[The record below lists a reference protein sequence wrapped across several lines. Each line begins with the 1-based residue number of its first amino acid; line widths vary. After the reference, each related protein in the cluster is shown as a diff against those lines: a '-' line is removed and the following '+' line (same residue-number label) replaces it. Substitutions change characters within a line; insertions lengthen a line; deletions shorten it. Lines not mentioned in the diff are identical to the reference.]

1 MRKCMPQFHRGA
13 IFEQLIG
20 GGIMQ
25 SARVFHFSAVLLIL
39 VVFSFAST
47 GGAALAQDAAIPDT
61 DDATPVT
68 SVPDYK
74 INPGDQLAISVWR
87 EDQLQRAVMV
97 LPDGTISFPLVGT
110 FKAAGKTP
118 KEVEDLISAGLEENF
133 VGGEVPDVTVAVSST
148 SGLQFS
154 VIGKVRAPGI
164 FNPGRYVTVLEA
176 LSFAGGVTEFASLS
190 NVVVVRK
197 TSDGLV
203 VLPARLSGVL
213 RSRSIDTED
222 VVALP
227 TIRSGDTII
236 VP

>member
-1 MRKCMPQFHRGA
+1 M
-13 IFEQLIG
+13 L
-20 GGIMQ
+20 
-25 SARVFHFSAVLLIL
+25 SARVFSFSVALLTMIL
-39 VVFSFAST
+39 VNVAIL
-47 GGAALAQDAAIPDT
+47 AENALAQGVASVDADNAS
-61 DDATPVT
+61 PVT
-68 SVPDYK
+68 SVPEYR

-87 EDQLQRAVMV
+87 EDQLQRDVMV

-110 FKAAGKTP
+110 IDAAGKTP
-118 KEVEDLISAGLEENF
+118 NEIEELISSGLKENF
-133 VGGEVPDVTVAVSST
+133 VGGDVPDVTVAVSST
-148 SGLQFS
+148 TGLQFS
-154 VIGKVRAPGI
+154 VIGKVQAPGI

-213 RSRSIDTED
+213 RSRSIDTQD
-222 VVALP
+222 VVELP